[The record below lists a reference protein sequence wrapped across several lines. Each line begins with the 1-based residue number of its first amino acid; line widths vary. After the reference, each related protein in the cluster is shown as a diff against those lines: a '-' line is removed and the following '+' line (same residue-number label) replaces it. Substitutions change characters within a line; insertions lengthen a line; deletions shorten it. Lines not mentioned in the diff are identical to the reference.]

1 MPLPASI
8 PQAIL
13 ETILGRLAL
22 LFLAGAVGDHA
33 TARDAAAQMLAAYRP
48 ETPEELTLAAEIVS
62 FSFQALEALSQAAN
76 PDLSMN
82 RTLRLR
88 GSAVSLSRE
97 SHKSQRKLGQL
108 QRARRIPAQP
118 LPAEIQ
124 PAATAPN
131 PEIDT
136 ARVEA
141 SPQVKPL
148 VAKQGGQT
156 WSQALQKRMT
166 AKRMAEKMKKKQ
178 AEHARQTAH
187 LAAAAASTQTAARSA

>member
-1 MPLPASI
+1 MLPSA
-8 PQAIL
+8 AL
-13 ETILGRLAL
+13 DAVLAHLAL
-22 LFLAGAVGDHA
+22 YYLAATRNDLNAARHA
-33 TARDAAAQMLAAYRP
+33 ASTALADYNAATIEQLHLAAA
-48 ETPEELTLAAEIVS
+48 IIS
-62 FSFQALEALSQAAN
+62 FGFQALDALAEAAA
-76 PDLSMN
+76 PDLSLN
-82 RTLRLR
+82 RKIRLR